1 MDLIQEWATVPFIAR
16 YRKEKTGNLDENQI
30 RQILEIKKKEEN
42 LFNAKQTAI
51 NWIKEK
57 WKLTPELEKNII
69 LAKTLKEVD
78 EIYKPYKSK
87 RKTKAMI
94 AEEKWLKPVSRR
106 FQKIPDNNLKFI
118 IQLFS

>member
-1 MDLIQEWATVPFIAR
+1 MLTQPNYIKIISQQLNLQPQQVKAVLDLIAEWATVPFIAR

-57 WKLTPELEKNII
+57 WKLTPEL
-69 LAKTLKEVD
+69 
-78 EIYKPYKSK
+78 
-87 RKTKAMI
+87 
-94 AEEKWLKPVSRR
+94 
-106 FQKIPDNNLKFI
+106 
-118 IQLFS
+118 